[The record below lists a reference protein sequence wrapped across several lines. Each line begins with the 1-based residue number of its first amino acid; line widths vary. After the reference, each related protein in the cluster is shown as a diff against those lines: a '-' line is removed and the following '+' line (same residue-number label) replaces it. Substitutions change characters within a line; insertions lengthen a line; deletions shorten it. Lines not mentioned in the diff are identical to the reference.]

1 MKRRG
6 FIKKL
11 SLTGAAPFMLNGIP
25 MTVLGQGTLKTLAA
39 SGADNDKVLVLIQLH
54 GGNDGLNT
62 LIPIDQYS
70 NYINLRPNIAISDN
84 GSRSYIGLDNTL
96 NVQEQIGIHPDMVGV
111 KELYDEGKVAIVQA
125 VGYENINQSHFRSR
139 DIWWMG
145 GGFDDE
151 YSSGWAGRYLDYCYP
166 GYPDNYPSAEM
177 PDPLG
182 LEIGNNVSLMFHRET
197 GIPAA
202 IAAQNPDQF
211 YNLITSVGG
220 LPPESVADTHY
231 GQELQWIMDIEEKS
245 NQYAGRLRDVFEKG
259 SNSPNI
265 TYPEKYPFDAGNRF
279 SSNGLAGQL
288 RLVARLLSGGSKTK
302 IFLTRIGGFDTH
314 ASQVVAGEPSM
325 GSHAALLY
333 HVSSAVK
340 AFQDD
345 LKLLGLE
352 DRVATMTFSEFGRRA
367 ASNGSY
373 GTDHGTSAPM
383 FVFGKGVKPGI
394 YGNNPDLSNLS
405 RGNLRN
411 QFDYRQIFAAV
422 LQDWMGA
429 SDEALV
435 QTRFDQYAAN
445 KVDVFGSLV
454 TGSKDEFFN
463 DRFRLDS
470 CYPNPA
476 KDKTNFSY
484 YINRNTNVSLKIYD
498 TSGKLMKVVVDEK
511 QNAGEHHVTVD
522 LSGFKPGAY
531 LYKIDAGN
539 LKAAKRLI
547 VQNR

>member
-11 SLTGAAPFMLNGIP
+11 SITGATPFMLNGLP
-25 MTVLGQGTLKTLAA
+25 LTVLGQSTLKTLAA

-62 LIPIDQYS
+62 IIPVDQYG
-70 NYINLRPNIAISDN
+70 NYINLRPNVAISDS
-84 GSRSYIGLDNTL
+84 GSRGYIDLDNSL
-96 NVQEQIGIHPDMVGV
+96 NVQEQVGLHPDMLGI
-111 KELYDEGKVAIVQA
+111 KELYDEGKAAIVQA
-125 VGYENINQSHFRSR
+125 VGYENLNQSHFRSR

-145 GGFDDE
+145 GGYDDE
-151 YSSGWAGRYLDYCYP
+151 YSSGWAGRYLDHCFP
-166 GYPDNYPSAEM
+166 GYPDDYPSTEM

-202 IAAQNPDQF
+202 ISARNPNQF
-211 YNLITSVGG
+211 YDLITSVGG

-245 NQYAGRLRDVFEKG
+245 NQYAGRLKDVFENG
-259 SNSPNI
+259 MNSANV

-279 SSNGLAGQL
+279 SSNPLAGQL
-288 RLVARLLSGGSKTK
+288 QLIARLLSGGSKTK
-302 IFLTRIGGFDTH
+302 IFLAKIGGFDTH
-314 ASQVVAGEPSM
+314 ADQVVAGDPSM
-325 GSHAALLY
+325 GAHAALLY

-345 LKLLGLE
+345 LKFLGLE
-352 DRVATMTFSEFGRRA
+352 DRVVTMTFSEFGRRA

-373 GTDHGTSAPM
+373 GTDHGTAAPM
-383 FVFGKGVKPGI
+383 FVFGKGVRPGV
-394 YGNNPDLSNLS
+394 YGTNPDLADLD
-405 RGNLRN
+405 RGNLRH
-411 QFDYRQIFAAV
+411 QFDYRQVFAAV

-429 SDEALV
+429 SNEALV
-435 QTRFDQYAAN
+435 QTRFDQYAAT
-445 KVDVFGSLV
+445 KVDVFGTLI
-454 TGSKDEFFN
+454 TGTKEEFFN
-463 DRFRLDS
+463 NRFRLDS

-476 KDKTNFSY
+476 KEKTNFSY
-484 YINRNTNVSLKIYD
+484 YINNASHVRLKIYD
-498 TSGKLMKVVVDEK
+498 TTGQMVKVVVDEH
-511 QNAGEHHVTVD
+511 QSAGEHQVTVD
-522 LSGFKPGAY
+522 LTRFKAGAY
-531 LYKIDAGN
+531 LYKIDADN
-539 LKAAKRLI
+539 LKATKRLI